1 MERKLLLKND
11 LTINVKSVEELE
23 ELLTRLSNYSNILYS
38 EALDVRKVYDAYIE
52 NRIKRI
58 NFIVYVIQMDDD
70 KVMIKCGNALSF
82 KDTSSLLRVKDLDL

>member
-23 ELLTRLSNYSNILYS
+23 ELITRLSNYSNILYS
-38 EALDVRKVYDAYIE
+38 EVLDVRKVYDAYIE

>member
-1 MERKLLLKND
+1 MECKLLLKND

-38 EALDVRKVYDAYIE
+38 KALDVRKVYDAYIE

-58 NFIVYVIQMDDD
+58 NFIVYVIRMDDN